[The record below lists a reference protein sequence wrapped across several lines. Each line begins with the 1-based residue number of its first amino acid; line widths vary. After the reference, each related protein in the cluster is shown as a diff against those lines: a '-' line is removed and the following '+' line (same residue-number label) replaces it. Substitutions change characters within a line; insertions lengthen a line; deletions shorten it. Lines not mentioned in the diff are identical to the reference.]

1 MLTKSLNRK
10 NQSKNFGKKRNL
22 EDVQQ
27 LKLYESA
34 IKKEKLSNISCRGTE
49 PETEPASEG
58 AIKPAMD
65 DA

>member
-1 MLTKSLNRK
+1 M
-10 NQSKNFGKKRNL
+10 GKKRNL

-27 LKLYESA
+27 LKVYETA
-34 IKKEKLSNISCRGTE
+34 IKREKLSNISCRGTE

-58 AIKPAMD
+58 ASRPPMD